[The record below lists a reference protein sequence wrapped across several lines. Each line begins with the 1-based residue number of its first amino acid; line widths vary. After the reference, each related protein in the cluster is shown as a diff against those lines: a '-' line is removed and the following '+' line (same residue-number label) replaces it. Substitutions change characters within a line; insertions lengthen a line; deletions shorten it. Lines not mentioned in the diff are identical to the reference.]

1 MIWATTKMLSD
12 YFAPGSIA
20 IAKVRDFSEA
30 IAESGK
36 LLQASGRVAPE
47 YVEQMLAA
55 VADYGPYIVIA
66 PGVAIAHSR
75 PSEAVLETGLSL
87 FKPMKPIVS
96 GHSSNDPVSLV
107 FGLAAYDHASHI
119 DLMKD
124 LAAVLGNQQIMKSLL
139 NSSSIGE
146 IRTLIASVL

>member
-1 MIWATTKMLSD
+1 MLSD

-20 IAKVRDFSEA
+20 IAPVADFA
-30 IAESGK
+30 QAVVESGK
-36 LLQASGRVAPE
+36 LLQISGRVQAD
-47 YVEQMLAA
+47 YVDQMVSA

-66 PGVAIAHSR
+66 PGIAIAHSR

-87 FKPMKPIVS
+87 FKPAEAVIS
-96 GHSSNDPVSLV
+96 GHSSNDPVQLV
-107 FGLAAYDHASHI
+107 FGLAAYDHSSHI

-124 LAAVLGNQQIMKSLL
+124 LASVLSNEETVKSLL

-146 IRTLIASVL
+146 IRTLIASAL